1 MPNAQ
6 FYLHHFPQQ
15 EALADLLLTKLQ
27 QEGQG
32 DPFYKSHVL
41 VRNQGMAT
49 WLKRRIATETGI
61 AMQVEFPQPHTFLQE
76 IVKSEAVDPEQL
88 KWQIYE
94 KLPTLLD
101 RPNFSDLRDYLQ
113 STGSSRETD
122 LKRYQLSGII
132 SGLFDK
138 YLLYRPNWISDWQK
152 GQKPN
157 LLEKSTQ
164 ESWQRELWT
173 ALEIDSSAHWSQIL
187 LQGTPIELPTDS
199 PNTPQA
205 LHVFGISNFA
215 PIYIRFLYQLSQTIP
230 VHIYWMNPVEAD
242 EGYWE
247 DSPSRASWILAKEF
261 DDPEILNSHN
271 PLLAS
276 FGRLGREFVH
286 TLYGGKNND
295 YHVQEED
302 TQWPS
307 PIIDQP
313 ENLLQSLQSSIYN
326 NAPSPEL
333 SFDASDTSIS
343 LHSCH
348 TPLRELETLKTYL
361 LTLAETSPLDA
372 GDVLV
377 MCPDIAS
384 YAPAIEAVFGGKY
397 NNTQTRFSFS
407 IGDSQAPV
415 TDPSIA
421 AVLQLFTLHTTRFS
435 NQEALALLSTPSI
448 QQHFGLQENDISTIR
463 EWVTQNGIRWGFDA
477 EHVHSIAPQC
487 PDAPWTWRDGVER
500 MLLGY
505 AMQNSDLTEPSPALW
520 NGILPF
526 HDIEGGNAQILGALC
541 DFLDWCDRIRKSLT
555 QKRPLQ
561 TWVSQT
567 REWIDGGFDKD
578 ADSQQRLQ
586 PLYQTLEN
594 ILRQVESTDGEDL
607 PVEVF
612 TAHLNNQL
620 ETSNSPRGFLSGS
633 ITFCEMKPM
642 RAIPSRVICML
653 GMNHDT
659 FPRKSTEVQF
669 DLTRHDRQ
677 MGDRSTRD
685 DDTYSFLEALLSAR
699 ESLYI
704 SYIGT
709 SIKDGKPRPPSTALQ
724 TLLDYVPG
732 LSDIVKPE
740 RLHAFDPHYFEA
752 SAPLSHDPAL
762 LKAAEQLLHPHAGQD
777 EGKNEASSRSNLSD
791 IQIHGL
797 EPASHIEASA
807 FIRVLTNPAKHF
819 LANILKAKSVY
830 KDNPLEEN
838 EPMSVNGLTAYQ
850 MKSLVLEKRKLP
862 DTQIEAWTQ
871 EGILPVGA
879 LGQKALDSHIRGLEE
894 QLKEI
899 PETSPMKLSVT
910 IDGLTITGN
919 APIAE
924 IDGAQEVLVINASK
938 DTTKK
943 KFSAWIYQL
952 LASAQLNTPIA
963 SRIYGT
969 DKNKITQEN
978 LNSTADYEQRL
989 KELVALYRSAQTT
1002 PLAHFPKTAEAY
1014 LTAPRKEE
1022 TDEEYERKQRAAA
1035 LKKWNPG
1042 YNVSGESEDAA
1053 IQALFSTSDLF
1064 TDDHL
1069 TESFLTTTELIW
1081 KPILELAD

>member
-1 MPNAQ
+1 MSNAQ
-6 FYLHHFPQQ
+6 FHLHHYPQQ
-15 EALADLLLTKLQ
+15 EALAALLLTKLQ

-94 KLPTLLD
+94 KLPSLLD
-101 RPNFSDLRDYLQ
+101 RPNFSELSNYLQ
-113 STGSSRETD
+113 SSGNSREAD

-138 YLLYRPNWISDWQK
+138 YLLYRPAWISAWQK
-152 GQKPN
+152 GQKPKR
-157 LLEKSTQ
+157 LEPSNQ
-164 ESWQRELWT
+164 ESWQRELWA
-173 ALEIDSSAHWSQIL
+173 ALDIDSSAHWSQIL
-187 LQGTPIELPTDS
+187 LQGESITLPENS

-215 PIYIRFLYQLSQTIP
+215 PIYVRFLYQLSHTIP
-230 VHIYWMNPVEAD
+230 VHIYWMNPVEANQ
-242 EGYWE
+242 GYWE
-247 DSPSRASWILAKEF
+247 DAPNRSQWILAKEF
-261 DDPEILNSHN
+261 DDPEIINFHN

-286 TLYGGKNND
+286 TLYGGND
-295 YHVQEED
+295 HSYHVQEED
-302 TQWPS
+302 SPWPS
-307 PIIDQP
+307 PIIP
-313 ENLLQSLQSSIYN
+313 HPKNLLQSLQSSIYN

-333 SFDASDTSIS
+333 SFDPNDTSIS

-397 NNTQTRFSFS
+397 NNAQTRFSFS

-415 TDPSIA
+415 TDPAIA
-421 AVLQLFTLHTTRFS
+421 AVLQLFTLHSTRFT
-435 NQEALALLSTPSI
+435 NQEALTLLSTPSI

-463 EWVTQNGIRWGFDA
+463 EWVSKNGIRWGFDA
-477 EHVHSIAPQC
+477 EHVHNIAPQC

-505 AMQNSDLTEPSPALW
+505 AMQNSNRTEPSPVLW

-526 HDIEGGNAQILGALC
+526 HDIEGGNAHILGALC

-555 QKRPLQ
+555 QQRPLQ
-561 TWVSQT
+561 SWVEKT
-567 REWIDGGFDKD
+567 REWIDSGFDKD

-594 ILRQVESTDGEDL
+594 ILRQVESTDDEDL

-709 SIKDGKPRPPSTALQ
+709 SIKDGKARPPSTALQ

-732 LSDIVKPE
+732 LSDIVQSE
-740 RLHAFDPHYFEA
+740 RLHAFDPHYFTA
-752 SAPLSHDPAL
+752 SNPLSHDTAL
-762 LKAAEQLLHPHAGQD
+762 LKAAEQLLHPHQD
-777 EGKNEASSRSNLSD
+777 KGEGSHRSDLSNLQ
-791 IQIHGL
+791 IQGL
-797 EPASHIEASA
+797 EPTTQIEAAA

-819 LANILKAKSVY
+819 LTNILKAKSIY

-838 EPMSVNGLTAYQ
+838 EPLSVDGLTAYQ

-862 DTQIEAWTQ
+862 DTQVEAWIQ
-871 EGILPVGA
+871 EGVLPVGT
-879 LGQKALDSHIRGLEE
+879 LGQKSLERNIGGLEE
-894 QLKEI
+894 QLKDI

-924 IDGAQEVLVINASK
+924 IDGKQEVLVINASK
-938 DTTKK
+938 DNPKK
-943 KFSAWIYQL
+943 KLEAWIYQL
-952 LASAQLNTPIA
+952 LASAQLDTPIA

-978 LNSTADYEQRL
+978 LNSTEDYQQRL
-989 KELVALYRSAQTT
+989 KELVALYHSAQTT
-1002 PLAHFPKTAEAY
+1002 PLPHFPKTAEAY
-1014 LTAPRKEE
+1014 ISTKRKDES
-1022 TDEEYERKQRAAA
+1022 DEEYERKQRTAA
-1035 LKKWNPG
+1035 LKKWEPG
-1042 YNVSGESEDAA
+1042 FNVSGESEDDA
-1053 IQALFSTSDLF
+1053 IQALFDIDNLF
-1064 TDDHL
+1064 TDETF
-1069 TESFLTTTELIW
+1069 TESFITTTELIW
-1081 KPILELAD
+1081 IPIELAIKRN